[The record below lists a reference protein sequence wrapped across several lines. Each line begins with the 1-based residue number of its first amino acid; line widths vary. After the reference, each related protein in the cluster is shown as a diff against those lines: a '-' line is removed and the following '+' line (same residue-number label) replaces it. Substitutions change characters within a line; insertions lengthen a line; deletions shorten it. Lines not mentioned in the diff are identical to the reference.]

1 LIKSGPGKD
10 PAPLTWGRVPAARL
24 EIGRSRTRPV
34 PDPGFKV
41 FTALEAPMQTLIRSI
56 ALAAALASGTPAAQ
70 QNEIRIGIMMPTS
83 GPAARSGQETLEAAK
98 LAYDIVNGSFDI
110 PLPYAKTQGI
120 PSKGGA
126 KIRLIIE
133 DHGGRPER
141 GAAIAERMI
150 TQDKVHIL
158 QGAFHSAVAAP
169 ASQVA
174 EKYGIPF
181 VTGGSESPALTER
194 GFKTFFSV
202 TPTAND
208 IARDFFTFIAEMGK
222 EKGIPLKS
230 LGVIHVNDNWG
241 SSLAAASEA
250 MYKNYGFERLSTI
263 SYSPQVADLRSEV
276 LKLKAGNPDVLLQAS
291 FDADAILAVR
301 SYQALAFQPKAILA
315 MGASFATPDF
325 IKALGKNAD
334 FAFSHTK
341 FDSSLIQKRR
351 AAGAGNTYWRT
362 ARSFGREFTASMVIA
377 DALQRAKSLEPQDI
391 SQALRET
398 NIDGA
403 DTISP
408 YRGVRFNEKGQNVLA
423 TGLITQIQEGQHQ
436 PVWPK
441 DLAVRQYVF
450 PAPAWDK
457 R

>member
-1 LIKSGPGKD
+1 MRHTLKLV
-10 PAPLTWGRVPAARL
+10 ATVAAFAC
-24 EIGRSRTRPV
+24 G
-34 PDPGFKV
+34 
-41 FTALEAPMQTLIRSI
+41 TAL
-56 ALAAALASGTPAAQ
+56 AQ
-70 QNEIRIGIMMPTS
+70 SNEIRVGVMLPTS
-83 GPAARSGQETLEAAK
+83 GPAAKSGQDTLEGVK
-98 LAYDIVNGSFDI
+98 LAYDIINGSYDI
-110 PLPYAKTQGI
+110 PLPYARTQGI

-150 TQDKVHIL
+150 TQDKVHII

-181 VTGGSESPALTER
+181 VTGTSEAASLTER

-202 TPTAND
+202 TPTSND
-208 IARDFFTFIAEMGK
+208 IARDFFTFLTEISK
-222 EKGIPLKS
+222 ERNVPLKS
-230 LGVIHVNDNWG
+230 LGVLYVNDNWG
-241 SSLAAASEA
+241 SSLAQASEQL
-250 MYKNYGFERLSTI
+250 YKQYGFEKLSMI
-263 SYSPQVADLRSEV
+263 SYNTPVSDLRSEV
-276 LKLKAGNPDVLLQAS
+276 LRLKADNPDILLQAS

-301 SYQALAFQPKAILA
+301 SYQALAFTPKAILA

-325 IKALGKNAD
+325 IKAMGKSAD
-334 FAFSHTK
+334 YAFSHTK
-341 FDSSLIQKRR
+341 FDAALIQKRKAAAAVAKLYEQR
-351 AAGAGNTYWRT
+351 AGRSLWDAP
-362 ARSFGREFTASMVIA
+362 ARAFTASFVIA
-377 DALQRAKSLEPQDI
+377 DALQRAKSLAPEDI
-391 SQALRET
+391 IQALRET

-408 YRGVRFNEKGQNVLA
+408 YKGVKFNEKGQNVLA
-423 TGLITQIQEGQHQ
+423 NGLMTQIQGGQHYA
-436 PVWPK
+436 VWPK
-441 DLAVRQYVF
+441 EIAVREAVF

>member
-1 LIKSGPGKD
+1 MKRLFQITAISAALVSGG
-10 PAPLTWGRVPAARL
+10 
-24 EIGRSRTRPV
+24 
-34 PDPGFKV
+34 
-41 FTALEAPMQTLIRSI
+41 
-56 ALAAALASGTPAAQ
+56 ALAQA
-70 QNEIRIGIMMPTS
+70 NEIRIGVLLPTS
-83 GPAARSGQETLEAAK
+83 GPAAKSGQDTLEGVK
-98 LAYDIVNGSFDI
+98 LAYDIVNGSYDI

-174 EKYGIPF
+174 ERYGIPF
-181 VTGGSESPALTER
+181 VTGTSESAALTER

-202 TPTAND
+202 TPTSND
-208 IARDFFTFIAEMGK
+208 IARDFFTFLAEISK
-222 EKGIPLKS
+222 EKNVPLKS
-230 LGVIHVNDNWG
+230 LAVMHVNDNWG
-241 SSLAAASEA
+241 SSLAQASEQL
-250 MYKNYGFERLSTI
+250 YKQYGFEKLSII
-263 SYSPQVADLRSEV
+263 SYNSPVSDLRSEV
-276 LKLKAGNPDVLLQAS
+276 LRLKADNPDVLLQAS

-301 SYQALAFQPKAILA
+301 NYTALAFTPKAILA

-325 IKALGKNAD
+325 IKAMGKNAD
-334 FAFSHTK
+334 YAFSHTK
-341 FDSSLIQKRR
+341 FDAALIQKRKAAAAVGKLYEQR
-351 AAGAGNTYWRT
+351 AGRSLWDAP
-362 ARSFGREFTASMVIA
+362 ARAFTASLVIA
-377 DALQRAKSLEPQDI
+377 DALQRAKSLAPEDI
-391 SQALRET
+391 IQALRET

-408 YRGVRFNEKGQNVLA
+408 YKGVKFNEKGQNVLA
-423 TGLITQIQEGQHQ
+423 NGLITQIRDGQHYA
-436 PVWPK
+436 VWPK
-441 DLAVRQYVF
+441 DIAVREAVF

>member
-1 LIKSGPGKD
+1 MTPHIVGCEEGLIVKH
-10 PAPLTWGRVPAARL
+10 
-24 EIGRSRTRPV
+24 
-34 PDPGFKV
+34 
-41 FTALEAPMQTLIRSI
+41 LIRI
-56 ALAAALASGTPAAQ
+56 AALAAAVGGGAAIAQ
-70 QNEIRIGIMMPTS
+70 TNEIRIGIMMPLS
-83 GPAARSGQETLEAAK
+83 GPAAKSGQETLEAAK

-110 PLPYAKTQGI
+110 PLPFAKTAGI

-126 KIRLIIE
+126 RIRLIIE

-150 TQDKVHIL
+150 TQDKVHVL

-208 IARDFFTFIAEMGK
+208 IARDFFAFISEMSK
-222 EKGIPLKS
+222 ERKVPLKT
-230 LGVIHVNDNWG
+230 LGVMHVNDNWG
-241 SSLAAASEA
+241 SSLAQAGQRL
-250 MYKNYGFERLSTI
+250 YKENGFEKVATI

-276 LKLKAGNPDVLLQAS
+276 LKLKSDMPDVLLQAS
-291 FDADAILAVR
+291 FDTDAILSVR
-301 SYQALAFQPKAILA
+301 TYQALGFTPKAILA

-325 IKALGKNAD
+325 IRALGKNAD
-334 FAFSHTK
+334 YAFSHTK
-341 FDSSLIQKRR
+341 FDPSLVQKRK
-351 AAGAGNTYWRT
+351 AAGDVSRMYEQRT
-362 ARSFGREFTASMVIA
+362 GRPIWDAPAREFTASMTIV
-377 DALQRAKSLEPQDI
+377 DALQRAKSLAPEDI
-391 SQALRET
+391 LAALRET

-408 YRGVRFNEKGQNVLA
+408 YKGVKFNDRGQNVLA
-423 TGLITQIQEGQHQ
+423 TGLITQIQGGQHH
-436 PVWPK
+436 PVWPRE
-441 DLAVRQYVF
+441 LAVKEYVF

>member
-1 LIKSGPGKD
+1 M
-10 PAPLTWGRVPAARL
+10 R
-24 EIGRSRTRPV
+24 RTL
-34 PDPGFKV
+34 K
-41 FTALEAPMQTLIRSI
+41 
-56 ALAAALASGTPAAQ
+56 LAAAAVAFACGTALAQS
-70 QNEIRIGIMMPTS
+70 NEIRIGIMLPTS
-83 GPAARSGQETLEAAK
+83 GPAAKSGQDTLEGVK
-98 LAYDIVNGSFDI
+98 LAYDIINGSFDI
-110 PLPYAKTQGI
+110 PLPFAKTQGI

-150 TQDKVHIL
+150 TQDKVHLL

-174 EKYGIPF
+174 EKYGIPC
-181 VTGGSESPALTER
+181 VTGTSESAALTER

-202 TPTAND
+202 TPTSND
-208 IARDFFTFIAEMGK
+208 IARDFFTFLAEISK
-222 EKGIPLKS
+222 EKGVPLKS

-241 SSLAAASEA
+241 SSLAQASEQL
-250 MYKNYGFERLSTI
+250 YKQYGFEKLSMI
-263 SYSPQVADLRSEV
+263 SYSSPVADLRSEV
-276 LKLKAGNPDVLLQAS
+276 LRLKADNPDVLLQAS

-301 SYQALAFQPKAILA
+301 SYQALAFTPKAILA

-325 IKALGKNAD
+325 IKAMGKNAD
-334 FAFSHTK
+334 YAFSHTK
-341 FDSSLIQKRR
+341 FDSALIQKRK
-351 AAGAGNTYWRT
+351 AAGEVNRMYEQRAGRPLWDAP
-362 ARSFGREFTASMVIA
+362 ARAFTASLVIA
-377 DALQRAKSLEPQDI
+377 DALQRAKSLAPEDI
-391 SQALRET
+391 IQALRET

-408 YRGVRFNEKGQNVLA
+408 YKGVRFNEKGQNVLA
-423 TGLITQIQEGQHQ
+423 NGLLTQIQGGQHYA
-436 PVWPK
+436 VWPK
-441 DLAVRQYVF
+441 EIAVREAVF

>member
-1 LIKSGPGKD
+1 VK
-10 PAPLTWGRVPAARL
+10 RL
-24 EIGRSRTRPV
+24 SRI
-34 PDPGFKV
+34 
-41 FTALEAPMQTLIRSI
+41 A
-56 ALAAALASGTPAAQ
+56 ALAAAVVSGTAIAQ
-70 QNEIRIGIMMPTS
+70 TNEIRIGIMMPLS

-98 LAYDIVNGSFDI
+98 LAYDIVNGSYDI
-110 PLPYAKTQGI
+110 PLPFAKTQGI

-208 IARDFFTFIAEMGK
+208 IARDFFTFIQDMSK
-222 EKGIPLKS
+222 EKNVPLRT

-241 SSLAAASEA
+241 SSLAQASER
-250 MYKNYGFERLSTI
+250 MYKQYGFTKLSTI
-263 SYSPQVADLRSEV
+263 SYGAQVSDLRSEV
-276 LKLKAGNPDVLLQAS
+276 LRLKSDAPDVLLQAS
-291 FDADAILAVR
+291 FDSDAILAVR
-301 SYQALAFQPKAILA
+301 SYQALAFTPKAILA

-334 FAFSHTK
+334 YAFSHTK
-341 FDSSLIQKRR
+341 FDAALIQKRK
-351 AAGAGNTYWRT
+351 AAGDVSRMFEQRT
-362 ARSFGREFTASMVIA
+362 GKAIWDAPAREFTASMTVA
-377 DALQRAKSLEPQDI
+377 DALQRAKSLAPEDI
-391 SQALRET
+391 VAALRDT
-398 NIDGA
+398 NIDGS

-408 YRGVRFNEKGQNVLA
+408 YKGVKFNEKGQNVLA
-423 TGLITQIQEGQHQ
+423 TGLITQIQGGTHH

-441 DLAVRQYVF
+441 ELATKEYVF

>member
-1 LIKSGPGKD
+1 MRRLFHI
-10 PAPLTWGRVPAARL
+10 AAL
-24 EIGRSRTRPV
+24 C
-34 PDPGFKV
+34 
-41 FTALEAPMQTLIRSI
+41 
-56 ALAAALASGTPAAQ
+56 ALAVSGTVGAQ
-70 QNEIRIGIMMPTS
+70 DNEIRIGIMMPTS
-83 GPAARSGQETLEAAK
+83 GPAAKSGQETLEGIK

-110 PLPYAKTQGI
+110 PLPFAKTEGI
-120 PSKGGA
+120 PSKRGL
-126 KIRLIIE
+126 KIRLFIE

-181 VTGGSESPALTER
+181 VTGTSESPALTER

-208 IARDFFTFIAEMGK
+208 IARDFFTFLSDMSR
-222 EKGIPLKS
+222 EKHVPLKS
-230 LGVIHVNDNWG
+230 LAVMHVNDNWG
-241 SSLAAASEA
+241 SSLAQSSEQL
-250 MYKNYGFERLSTI
+250 YRKYGFERI
-263 SYSPQVADLRSEV
+263 SSVSYGAQVSDLRSEV
-276 LKLKAGNPDVLLQAS
+276 LKLKSENPDVVLQAS

-301 SYQALAFQPKAILA
+301 SYQALAFTPKAILA
-315 MGASFATPDF
+315 MGASFATSDF

-334 FAFSHTK
+334 YAFSHTK
-341 FDSSLIQKRR
+341 FDAALIEKRKAAAQVNKMYEQRTGKPIWDAPAR
-351 AAGAGNTYWRT
+351 A
-362 ARSFGREFTASMVIA
+362 FTASLVIA
-377 DALQRAKSLEPQDI
+377 DALQRAKSLAPADI
-391 SQALRET
+391 VAALRET

-408 YRGVRFNEKGQNVLA
+408 YKGVKFNEKGQNVLA
-423 TGLITQIQEGQHQ
+423 TGLITQIQGGRHYA
-436 PVWPK
+436 VWPRE
-441 DLAVRQYVF
+441 LAVREYVF

>member
-1 LIKSGPGKD
+1 MKQLVRI
-10 PAPLTWGRVPAARL
+10 AA
-24 EIGRSRTRPV
+24 V
-34 PDPGFKV
+34 
-41 FTALEAPMQTLIRSI
+41 
-56 ALAAALASGTPAAQ
+56 AAAFIGGAAAAQ
-70 QNEIRIGIMMPTS
+70 TNEIRIGIMMPLS
-83 GPAARSGQETLEAAK
+83 GPAAKSGQETLEAAK
-98 LAYDIVNGSFDI
+98 LAYDIVNGTHNI
-110 PLPYAKTQGI
+110 PLPFARTQGI

-150 TQDKVHIL
+150 TQDKVHVL

-208 IARDFFTFIAEMGK
+208 IARDFFAFISEMSK
-222 EKGIPLKS
+222 DKQVPLKT
-230 LGVIHVNDNWG
+230 LGVMHVNDNWG
-241 SSLAAASEA
+241 SSLAQAGQRL
-250 MYKNYGFERLSTI
+250 YKEHGFEKVSTI

-276 LKLKAGNPDVLLQAS
+276 LKLKSDTPDVLLQAS
-291 FDADAILAVR
+291 FDTDAVLAVR
-301 SYQALAFQPKAILA
+301 TYQALGFTPKAILA

-334 FAFSHTK
+334 YAFSHTK
-341 FDSSLIQKRR
+341 FDPSLVQKRK
-351 AAGAGNTYWRT
+351 AAGDVSRLYEQRT
-362 ARSFGREFTASMVIA
+362 GRPIWDAPAREFTASMTIV
-377 DALQRAKSLEPQDI
+377 DALQRAKSLAPEDI
-391 SQALRET
+391 LAALRET

-408 YRGVRFNEKGQNVLA
+408 YKGVKFNEKGQNVLA
-423 TGLITQIQEGQHQ
+423 TGLITQIQGGQHH
-436 PVWPK
+436 PVWPRE
-441 DLAVRQYVF
+441 LAVKDYVF

>member
-1 LIKSGPGKD
+1 MKRLFQIVALSAAVLSGG
-10 PAPLTWGRVPAARL
+10 
-24 EIGRSRTRPV
+24 
-34 PDPGFKV
+34 
-41 FTALEAPMQTLIRSI
+41 
-56 ALAAALASGTPAAQ
+56 ALAQ
-70 QNEIRIGIMMPTS
+70 VNEIRIGIMMPLS
-83 GPAARSGQETLEAAK
+83 GPAAKSGQETLEAAK
-98 LAYDIVNGSFDI
+98 LAYDIVNGSYDI
-110 PLPYAKTQGI
+110 ALPFAKTLGI
-120 PSKGGA
+120 PSKNGA

-150 TQDKVHIL
+150 TQEKVHIL

-208 IARDFFTFIAEMGK
+208 IARDFFTFIDDMAR
-222 EKGIPLKS
+222 EKKVQLKT

-241 SSLAAASEA
+241 SSLAQAGER
-250 MYKNYGFERLSTI
+250 MYKQHGFEKLTTI
-263 SYSPQVADLRSEV
+263 SYGAQVSDLRSEV
-276 LKLKAGNPDVLLQAS
+276 LKLKSDTPDVLLQAS
-291 FDADAILAVR
+291 FDTDAILAVR
-301 SYQALAFQPKAILA
+301 SYQALGFSPKAILA

-334 FAFSHTK
+334 YAFSHTK
-341 FDSSLIQKRR
+341 FDSSLIQKRK
-351 AAGAGNTYWRT
+351 AAGEVSRMYEQRT
-362 ARSFGREFTASMVIA
+362 GRAIWDAPAREFTASMTIV
-377 DALQRAKSLEPQDI
+377 DALQRAKSLSPEDI
-391 SQALRET
+391 LTALRET

-408 YRGVRFNEKGQNVLA
+408 YKGVKFNDKGQNVLA
-423 TGLITQIQEGQHQ
+423 TGLITKILGGQHY

-441 DLAVRQYVF
+441 DLATKDYVF

>member
-1 LIKSGPGKD
+1 MKH
-10 PAPLTWGRVPAARL
+10 
-24 EIGRSRTRPV
+24 
-34 PDPGFKV
+34 
-41 FTALEAPMQTLIRSI
+41 LIRI
-56 ALAAALASGTPAAQ
+56 AALAAAVGGGAAIAQ
-70 QNEIRIGIMMPTS
+70 TNEIRIGIMMPLS
-83 GPAARSGQETLEAAK
+83 GPAAKSGQETLEAAK

-110 PLPYAKTQGI
+110 PLPFAKTAGI

-126 KIRLIIE
+126 RIRLFIE

-150 TQDKVHIL
+150 TQDKVHVL

-208 IARDFFTFIAEMGK
+208 IARDFFAFVSEMSK
-222 EKGIPLKS
+222 ERKVPLKT
-230 LGVIHVNDNWG
+230 LGVMHVNDNWG
-241 SSLAAASEA
+241 SSLAQAGQRL
-250 MYKNYGFERLSTI
+250 YKENGFEKVATI

-276 LKLKAGNPDVLLQAS
+276 LKLKSDMPDVLLQAS
-291 FDADAILAVR
+291 FDTDAILSVR
-301 SYQALAFQPKAILA
+301 TYQALGFTPKAILA

-325 IKALGKNAD
+325 IRALGKNAD
-334 FAFSHTK
+334 YAFSHTK
-341 FDSSLIQKRR
+341 FDPSLVQKRK
-351 AAGAGNTYWRT
+351 AAGDVSRLYEQRT
-362 ARSFGREFTASMVIA
+362 GRPIWDAPAREFTASMTIV
-377 DALQRAKSLEPQDI
+377 DALQRAKSLAPEDI
-391 SQALRET
+391 LAALRET

-408 YRGVRFNEKGQNVLA
+408 YKGVKFNEKGQNVLA
-423 TGLITQIQEGQHQ
+423 TGLITQIQGGQHH
-436 PVWPK
+436 PVWPRE
-441 DLAVRQYVF
+441 LAVKEYVF